1 MQVLTKK
8 TSPNNVRER
17 KLQFLL
23 EQNIVLASLIVILIH
38 CALCQISL
46 LVSFQNGAS
55 AIWPSAGLFL
65 AASLLLGPR
74 ILPALLLAHFLAS
87 SIIFYPGDFLTS
99 ALVSLCNGMEALG
112 TSLLV
117 NRFIKHRNFLNKSQD
132 LFRFFVL
139 QIPVPIISTTLAVTV
154 LCARNI
160 SPWNAYSEVWRGWFI
175 SILGGTLIVA
185 PAILALTVPPQKSE
199 TICEAKLSLRESHQ
213 IAEFGLL
220 LLLLVAI
227 SKITFWQH
235 YHVEYMMIPLLIW
248 SAFRFSVRESTLLVV
263 IVSAIAIFGT
273 SRGWGS
279 FARSSLN
286 ESLLLLQSFIG
297 VVAITTLILSAVINE
312 NKQAAARL
320 KKLNDELEQRVEERT
335 AQLLEAKKVADA
347 ANSAKSEFL
356 ANMSHELRTPLN
368 GILGYAQIL
377 NRSQSWGE
385 KERQGVSIIQQCGS
399 HLLTL
404 INDILDLS
412 KIEARKLDL
421 QPKVFHFPSFLQSI
435 VEIVSIRAAQ
445 KEIDLIYLPD
455 TQLPEAVEADEKRL
469 RQVLINLL
477 GNAVKF
483 TDKGSVTFKVEV
495 IQDENSPQSQYSIE
509 NPNSPIPNLQS
520 QIENRQNLK
529 SKIENRKSP
538 ESEIENRKSKIENR
552 SVCFQITDT
561 GVGMSPESLE
571 KIFMPFEQV
580 GDAKRQTEG
589 TGLGLAIS
597 TKIVNLMGSQIEVQ
611 SQLSVGSTFAFTVGF
626 PLADAWV
633 NAAVTAGGKQI
644 VGYEGT
650 QKTIL
655 IVDDSWQN
663 RSVIV
668 NLLEPIG
675 FAVAEAENGAEG
687 LAKAGQLQPDLII
700 CDLSMPVMG
709 GFEMLRQLR
718 SSETLK
724 NVPSIVSSAS
734 VYDMDKQKSL
744 EAGGDDFIAKPVQV
758 EELFSVLA
766 KHLQIQWKYEPI
778 ATDNCL
784 KQSAF
789 QVESNSAIQT
799 SDMAVPSLEELALL
813 LNFAQQGRLK
823 KLTEAAQRIEQLD
836 KRYNEFVG
844 QILQLAK
851 SFQVEKIENFLT
863 QYIE

>member
-17 KLQFLL
+17 KLPFLP
-23 EQNIVLASLIVILIH
+23 EQNIVLASLIIILIH

-65 AASLLLGPR
+65 AAYLLLGVR
-74 ILPALLLAHFLAS
+74 ILPALLLAHLLAS
-87 SIIFYPGDFLTS
+87 LTIFYPSDFLTS
-99 ALVSLCNGMEALG
+99 GLLSLCNGFEALG
-112 TSLLV
+112 TRLLL

-185 PAILALTVPPQKSE
+185 PAILARAVPLQQSE
-199 TICEAKLSLRESHQ
+199 KLHEAKLSRREWHQ
-213 IAEFGLL
+213 LVELGLL
-220 LLLLVAI
+220 MLLLIAI
-227 SKITFWQH
+227 SKITFWQQ

-248 SAFRFSVRESTLLVV
+248 SAFRFSARESTLLVV
-263 IVSAIAIFGT
+263 IVSAIAVFGT

-312 NKQAAARL
+312 NKQTAARL

-335 AQLLEAKKVADA
+335 AQFLEAKEVADA

-385 KERQGVSIIQQCGS
+385 KERNGVSIIQQCGS

-445 KEIDLIYLPD
+445 KEIDFIYLPD

-495 IQDENSPQSQYSIE
+495 IGNDKQPQL
-509 NPNSPIPNLQS
+509 PITNYPLP
-520 QIENRQNLK
+520 IT
-529 SKIENRKSP
+529 KI
-538 ESEIENRKSKIENR
+538 
-552 SVCFQITDT
+552 CFHITDT

-580 GDAKRQTEG
+580 GDAKHQTEG

-626 PLADAWV
+626 PFAEGWINV
-633 NAAVTAGGKQI
+633 AATAGDKQI

-655 IVDDSWQN
+655 IVDDNWQN

-700 CDLSMPVMG
+700 CDLSMPVMD

-718 SSETLK
+718 NSETLK
-724 NVPSIVSSAS
+724 NVRSIVSSAS

-744 EAGGDDFIAKPVQV
+744 EAGGDDFIAKPVQL
-758 EELFSVLA
+758 EELLAVLA
-766 KHLQIQWKYEPI
+766 KHLQIQWKYEPTA
-778 ATDNCL
+778 ATENSL

-789 QVESNSAIQT
+789 QVGADSAIQT

-813 LNFAQQGRLK
+813 LDFAQQGRLK